1 MREATKYVRE
11 TVDEKTGAITT
22 PIYQTA
28 AFDFP
33 QGEKYRYSR
42 ELNPTVEEL
51 NRKIAEAERTE
62 MGVSFSSGMGSISS
76 TAFALLRPGSRV
88 LIHVDVFARTLRFF
102 KDLMGRFGVETVVTP
117 PGNEKFVEALSSGK
131 FDLAFVESISNPVL
145 NVMDVETIGKTARE
159 SNVILVVDN
168 TFATPTNL
176 NPTVYGAHVVIHS
189 ASKFISGHNDVI
201 AGLAAGKRELME
213 RIDQTRRTLGTSL
226 DPHAA
231 FLVIRGFKTLKVRM
245 EAIERN
251 AMALAEY
258 LAEHPKVKKVYYPGL
273 PSHETHDVAKRLL
286 KGYGG
291 VLSFEIKGG
300 KEEAYKLMNNLK
312 VILRAQTIGGVNSTI
327 SHPLTMSHRTL
338 TKDEAQMAMISES
351 LIRLSVG
358 IEDQNDLIEDLD
370 NALRSI

>member
-1 MREATKYVRE
+1 
-11 TVDEKTGAITT
+11 
-22 PIYQTA
+22 
-28 AFDFP
+28 
-33 QGEKYRYSR
+33 
-42 ELNPTVEEL
+42 
-51 NRKIAEAERTE
+51 
-62 MGVSFSSGMGSISS
+62 
-76 TAFALLRPGSRV
+76 
-88 LIHVDVFARTLRFF
+88 
-102 KDLMGRFGVETVVTP
+102 
-117 PGNEKFVEALSSGK
+117 
-131 FDLAFVESISNPVL
+131 
-145 NVMDVETIGKTARE
+145 
-159 SNVILVVDN
+159 
-168 TFATPTNL
+168 
-176 NPTVYGAHVVIHS
+176 VVIHS

-300 KEEAYKLMNNLK
+300 KEEAYRLMNNLK